1 MFKRLST
8 IAALGAAVALAGPA
22 EAQKA
27 DFSGKRI
34 EWIIPF
40 QEGGGTDVWA
50 RFLVGPLSRELPG
63 KPTIIIRN
71 IPGGGSIT
79 GTNQFAQRA
88 KPDGLTLLGT
98 SGSTQ
103 FPYLLDD
110 PRVKYE
116 YKDWTPI
123 LASPTGGAVYVRPEL
138 GIKGAAEI
146 KKILNEPMKYGSQGA
161 TSLDLVP
168 LLAFEL
174 LGMKVDPVFGM
185 EGRGAGR
192 LAFERGEAK
201 IDYQT
206 SSAYL
211 KQVVPLVDQGR
222 AVPLFSWGVLDEKGN
237 LQRDPTFPNLPHF
250 GEVYEIVHGKPPSG
264 PAFEAYK
271 GFLQAGFGAQ
281 KALFVPKGT
290 PKDVIDAYTQAIQRV
305 LKDPEFRKSAEEELG
320 DYEQYTG
327 ERASTLV
334 NQATTMAPEAK
345 QWVKDWLTKKYNV
358 KF

>member
-1 MFKRLST
+1 MRRLSVL
-8 IAALGAAVALAGPA
+8 AALGALVLAGPA
-22 EAQKA
+22 QAA

-50 RFLVGPLSRELPG
+50 RFFVGPLSRELPG

-71 IPGGGSIT
+71 VPGGGSTT
-79 GTNQFAQRA
+79 GANQFAQRA

-110 PRVKYE
+110 PRVKYD
-116 YKDWTPI
+116 YKDWTPL
-123 LASPTGGAVYVRPEL
+123 LASPTGGVVYVRPEL
-138 GIKGAAEI
+138 GIKDAGEI

-174 LGMKVDPVFGM
+174 LGLKVEPVFGM

-211 KQVVPLVDQGR
+211 KQVVPLVEKGR
-222 AVPLFSWGVLDEKGN
+222 AVPLFSWGVLDEKGT

-250 GEVYEIVHGKPPSG
+250 GEVYQTVHGKPPSG

-271 GFLQAGFGAQ
+271 SFLQAGFGAQ

-290 PKDVIDAYTQAIQRV
+290 PKDVIDTYTQAIERV
-305 LKDPEFRKSAEEELG
+305 LKDAEFRKTAEEELG
-320 DYEQYTG
+320 DYEQFTG
-327 ERASTLV
+327 QRAGTLV
-334 NQATTMAPEAK
+334 NQATTIAPDAK

>member
-1 MFKRLST
+1 MKRLAALAALS
-8 IAALGAAVALAGPA
+8 IAATLLGPA
-22 EAQKA
+22 QAA

-50 RFLVGPLSRELPG
+50 RFIQPPLSRELPG

-71 IPGGGSIT
+71 VPGGGSTT
-79 GTNQFAQRA
+79 GANQFAQRA

-110 PRVKYE
+110 PRVKYD
-116 YKDWTPI
+116 YKDWTP
-123 LASPTGGAVYVRPEL
+123 LWASPTGGVVYVRPEF
-138 GIKGAAEI
+138 GIKDVTEI
-146 KKILNEPMKYGSQGA
+146 KKILKEPMKYGSQGA

-174 LGMKVDPVFGM
+174 LGLNVEPVFGM

-211 KQVVPLVDQGR
+211 KQVVPLVEQKK
-222 AVPLFSWGVLDEKGN
+222 AVPLFAWGVLDDKGN
-237 LQRDPTFPNLPHF
+237 LQRDPTFANLPHF
-250 GEVYEIVHGKPPSG
+250 GEAYEIVHGKKPEG
-264 PAFEAYK
+264 PAFEAFK
-271 GFLQAGFGAQ
+271 AFLQAGYGAQ
-281 KALFVPKGT
+281 KAMFVPKGT
-290 PKDVIDAYTQAIQRV
+290 PKDVVDTYTQAIERV
-305 LKDPEFRKSAEEELG
+305 LKDAEFRKAAEEDLG
-320 DYEQYTG
+320 DYPQYTG
-327 ERASTLV
+327 ERAVTLV
-334 NQATTMAPEAK
+334 TQATTISPEAK